1 MQESVFDS
9 MTYKQWS
16 RAIKSKV
23 NTSWNLHKLLLD
35 LDFFLLLS
43 SMSSYAAGCTF
54 QDALS
59 YHRNVH
65 GQNTISLDIGWM
77 RAIGIISRRPDYQR
91 NRVNARDM
99 IPIEEGELLSLLDLC
114 CDPRHKFHQT
124 PPAARSQILMGATT
138 PAFFLQRGDK
148 VVPTICPRLF
158 SGLTGTLEAS
168 AKSKARSADQHIE
181 LFKQAQTPAMKA
193 QIVSNTLMAKLA
205 RALSVS
211 ADHIDPGKTL
221 SDFGVDSL
229 MAIELRNW
237 AINDFQAKVAVFEI
251 MGISITKIGELIV
264 SRSI

>member
-1 MQESVFDS
+1 
-9 MTYKQWS
+9 
-16 RAIKSKV
+16 
-23 NTSWNLHKLLLD
+23 L
-35 LDFFLLLS
+35 
-43 SMSSYAAGCTF
+43 SSYAAGCTF

-124 PPAARSQILMGATT
+124 PPAARSQILMGAT
-138 PAFFLQRGDK
+138 
-148 VVPTICPRLF
+148 ICPRLF

-237 AINDFQAKVAVFEI
+237 AINNFQAKVE
-251 MGISITKIGELIV
+251 
-264 SRSI
+264 